1 MILLNEKQ
9 VEVKYF
15 PNGEINLD
23 ESLVEL
29 IDKENNVQHITLRFE
44 TNEDLVVMTFVSEWL
59 KEESYEEQILHI
71 PYLPYSRMDRKV
83 NHHLFSLKYIAKMI
97 NKLEFKTV
105 YILEHHSDVSIEL
118 INNVVPMSYTKT
130 LIEKAMKDIN
140 FNKET
145 DIIIFPDMGAQK
157 RYKNL
162 LTDDIRLFTG
172 FKKRNFD
179 TGKIIGLELKGDG
192 KQVRKALIVDDL
204 CSRGGTFIEI
214 AKECMQLDI
223 HDVSLIVTHLES
235 NVYTGQI
242 FDYVEKVY
250 TTDAL
255 EPFLKDALDNKKIN
269 ISNLPSHLLM
279 TKK

>member
-83 NHHLFSLKYIAKMI
+83 NYHLFSLKYVAKMI
-97 NKLEFKTV
+97 NSLDFKQV

-118 INNVVPMSYTKT
+118 IENAVPISYTKT
-130 LIEKAMKDIN
+130 LIEKAMKDIS

-162 LTDDIRLFTG
+162 LNDDIRLFVG
-172 FKKRNFD
+172 FKKREFK
-179 TGKIIGLELKGDG
+179 TGKIIGLELEGDNKPVG
-192 KQVRKALIVDDL
+192 KALIVDDL
-204 CSRGGTFIEI
+204 CSRGGTFIQI
-214 AKECMQLDI
+214 ANACGELDI
-223 HDVSLIVTHLES
+223 HDVSLVVTHLES
-235 NVYTGQI
+235 NVYNGQI
-242 FDYVEKVY
+242 FDYVENVY
-250 TTDAL
+250 TTNAL
-255 EPFLKDALDNKKIN
+255 EPFLKEAVNNTKIK
-269 ISNLPSHLLM
+269 IEKLPVHFKM
-279 TKK
+279 TV